1 MYLKIFYLLTKDFFF
16 SLLETTGTLLWAAFG
31 MGNSQA
37 PAIKEETISSQVNGD
52 SEIRDSVLLKVIE
65 VVGYVLYGVYILDA
79 VVVLINLFIAM
90 MNLKTF
96 RFVSCYVNH

>member
-1 MYLKIFYLLTKDFFF
+1 MYLKIFYLLTKDFIF
-16 SLLETTGTLLWAAFG
+16 SLLETTGTLFWAAFG

-37 PAIKEETISSQVNGD
+37 PAIKEETNSSQVNGD

-79 VVVLINLFIAM
+79 
-90 MNLKTF
+90 
-96 RFVSCYVNH
+96 

>member
-1 MYLKIFYLLTKDFFF
+1 MYLKIFYLLTKDFIF
-16 SLLETTGTLLWAAFG
+16 SLLETTGTLFWAVFG

-37 PAIKEETISSQVNGD
+37 PAIKEETNSSQVNGD

>member
-16 SLLETTGTLLWAAFG
+16 SLLETTGTLFWSAFG

-37 PAIKEETISSQVNGD
+37 PAIKEETNSSKVNGD
-52 SEIRDSVLLKVIE
+52 SEIKDSVLLKVIE

-96 RFVSCYVNH
+96 

>member
-1 MYLKIFYLLTKDFFF
+1 MYLKIFYLLTKDFIF
-16 SLLETTGTLLWAAFG
+16 SLLETTGTLFWAAFG

-37 PAIKEETISSQVNGD
+37 PAIKEETNSSQVNGD

-79 VVVLINLFIAM
+79 VMVLINLFIAM